1 MTLKHSNQLQA
12 CCRFL
17 PCIDSVRNTAET
29 LASYAKKTHVGWVC
43 FPKIATLANLAGVS
57 LRTAKYHLKKLVEL
71 GVITISHRHYICKK
85 PGAADRPPAYTPSV
99 PVGSCSSPTSLKLG
113 VKLSRSR
120 RLITLH
126 PQIALQDQ
134 FLSETNK
141 TKALLARKIK
151 TKQRSSILDTLRPT
165 ELPRKTIENDKL
177 FSATAPSICKKSGLC
192 LKSGLHDS

>member
-85 PGAADRPPAYTPSV
+85 TGRRRQAASLYTFCT
-99 PVGSCSSPTSLKLG
+99 GRIMQFAHQLKTRCKAKQ
-113 VKLSRSR
+113 VKEANN
-120 RLITLH
+120 I
-126 PQIALQDQ
+126 
-134 FLSETNK
+134 
-141 TKALLARKIK
+141 
-151 TKQRSSILDTLRPT
+151 
-165 ELPRKTIENDKL
+165 
-177 FSATAPSICKKSGLC
+177 APSNCPPRSVSFRNKQNKGSFGSKNQNQTAFQHTRYAQANRIAEENYRERQAIQCDGSKHLQKIRALF
-192 LKSGLHDS
+192 KIRTAR